1 MWENKTNYQR
11 GEERAEIRTTKID
24 VDGLCITVSKYIG
37 YGNELVMHCHSLGIT
52 VKPLNETDMGKGQQ
66 KAIRIVKLRA
76 EKILYAIEQI

>member
-11 GEERAEIRTTKID
+11 GEERTEIRTTRID
-24 VDGLCITVSKYIG
+24 VDGLCITVSKYID
-37 YGNELVMHCHSLGIT
+37 YGSELVMHCHSLGIKE
-52 VKPLNETDMGKGQQ
+52 KPLNETDMGKGQQ